1 MDYRPQ
7 RTPQNSIIMHN
18 WQSMLFAAAVSL
30 AVTAQSRLILYYPLN
45 ETSGQQAN
53 DFSGNN
59 RHGRYVNGPQL
70 QGSNGARLDGVDD
83 YIQLPNDLMFN
94 QYSISASV
102 EVLIRPEQN
111 NYYFIWGIGNTGSN
125 GDGNGYVFVTGDP
138 ELRAAITPSNWDA
151 EAEVRT
157 NAPLPR
163 NEWRTVTFVIESAAG
178 RIALYQN
185 GAFVGGR
192 TNNDPIVAPGLIGTG
207 TTQANYIGRSTF
219 RSDKYLAGSV
229 RNFRLWDHALS
240 ANEVASLGR
249 PQFPGGGNGSGGNGG
264 GNQGGG
270 SSAEDRVTI
279 ALVAINI
286 PNLEDVRGDINLPTN
301 SQGVPVVWSS
311 DREDV
316 ISNTGRVNRPL
327 EDDVVVTLTARVSFD
342 GASGERSFFAFVRH
356 VGT

>member
-1 MDYRPQ
+1 MDSFQSPAD
-7 RTPQNSIIMHN
+7 PKISIMH
-18 WQSMLFAAAVSL
+18 WKSLLLAVSL

-53 DFSGNN
+53 DFSGSN
-59 RHGRYVNGPQL
+59 RHGRYINGPQL
-70 QGSNGARLDGVDD
+70 QGNNGGVRLDGVDD
-83 YIQLPNDLMFN
+83 YIQLPNNLMLN

-102 EVLIRPEQN
+102 EVLIRSEQN
-111 NYYFIWGIGNTGSN
+111 NPYFIWGIGNTGAN

-151 EAEVRT
+151 EAEIRT
-157 NAPLPR
+157 NAALAR
-163 NEWRTVTFVIESAAG
+163 NEWKTVTFVIESAVG
-178 RIALYQN
+178 RIALYQDGN
-185 GAFVGGR
+185 FVGGR

-207 TTQANYIGRSTF
+207 STQANYIGRSAF
-219 RSDKYLAGSV
+219 RTDKFLAGSV

-240 ANEVASLGR
+240 AAEVAGLGR
-249 PQFPGGGNGSGGNGG
+249 PQFPGGGNGGGG

-270 SSAEDRVTI
+270 GGGGGPSAEDRVTI

-301 SQGVPVVWSS
+301 SQGVPVSWSS

-316 ISNTGRVNRPL
+316 ISNMGQVYRPVD
-327 EDDVVVTLTARVSFD
+327 DDVVVTLTARVSFG
-342 GASGERSFFAFVRH
+342 GASGERSFFAFVRR
-356 VGT
+356 VET